1 VLGIALLVSVLG
13 TGSDVAGLL
22 DGHRR
27 GWTLVAVFAIVSALI
42 SMWQPQSRTRRVVA
56 VERPVELPARV

>member
-1 VLGIALLVSVLG
+1 
-13 TGSDVAGLL
+13 
-22 DGHRR
+22 
-27 GWTLVAVFAIVSALI
+27 VSALI